1 MATRFGPG
9 AQQFPS
15 PQNGNMRPGYM
26 RLGSTNSATSP
37 SPNGAP
43 YSHQQRQPSGGPSA
57 APIRKADRKDAKE
70 VAWVHWRAL
79 KDFLTAFGDKESPTA
94 RASAREK
101 LTRLTRLQFLE
112 LSTDVYDELMR
123 RLAEESNNQDGAVAP
138 FLPVRDDFHP
148 KRNQARQKLATL
160 PKNRFK
166 DLSSDVFFELRRRYP
181 EFEAEAT
188 KSVEGEQEMLH
199 EETLPSAYAGAGGGV
214 PPSSSSSSLASQTR
228 AQQRPAHHR
237 KGSSMGS
244 NSSIDRERNNASVN
258 SQARDRYANLTT
270 PTNDVVVPN
279 KSRLQEEAIEVPYAR
294 DSHHEDAQPL
304 LPQSGAG
311 TNGMRSE
318 SPSPTSASHDPMSPG
333 ATDEQYLDRMSFSS
347 NMTGARKGSIG
358 GLTSPNGWEDQEH
371 KLRAEYEL
379 RIAGLERKLQAVEGE
394 RDDMQR
400 ELADQRERRKDY
412 EDEVRGLKERS
423 AGHAATLRSMQ
434 DELDVS
440 RDETATVRME
450 YDQKLR
456 QAQDGLRQ
464 SQDGLRQSQDGL
476 RQAQEEIAQ
485 WRLRCDGFQ
494 DELHRLET
502 ERADRATREVSPAAN
517 GESVAELRNEMRS
530 LVDELQSLSM
540 QNDELMSERE
550 RGNENQSAL
559 EAQVEEYR
567 KQANAARTELR
578 NLKAT
583 STMFVSQPLS
593 NDHLPASPDGNIA
606 DAHVSA
612 FQIGIDSLL
621 AAARSS
627 APSGVLPSMKA
638 VVEAVTSIGDDV
650 KVFEESPNLDVD
662 VSRLEL
668 LKYESSTRLSAL
680 MSAARNHAM
689 ASGLSP
695 VSLIDAAA
703 GYLSANVVEII
714 KLLKI
719 RRTGSTREILSKQ
732 SMSISDMVR
741 RKSGVYA
748 SIDEAEE
755 DAAIA
760 RGSVSPPTQYAAP
773 TERRPSGPGMN
784 MSPPRGYG
792 LSPIPGSPSS
802 RLGTGPPSAFE
813 APELRV
819 KSFQSASS
827 VSKHSGSFDLERK
840 VSVASRGSDYGD
852 RDPFASASTPTP
864 TPGLR
869 LNSAAGTAPTSI
881 PVPAVTIAS
890 SSPENVRGQLE
901 QSTSPAYQNQP
912 ANNPR
917 DSTAHRSTNSYD
929 SNPRAN
935 EPYTNHR
942 SNTSHDGPQYAS
954 NNPFAQAF
962 GAQNPTFGHQR
973 QYSENHSAYSDTSAG
988 PDAEWDQ
995 LKPYLNTQSSAL
1007 VNHIQNLLAAI
1018 RTGGQG
1024 PALNE
1029 HLSEVIAVSSSIVGV
1044 CRASLPPRLQAPGE
1058 PLLADLVGN
1067 TDRLSEAQQAA
1078 ARAGGFDKA
1087 LRQGIASASF
1097 GVAKAL
1103 KAFMK
1108 VGGTAE

>member
-15 PQNGNMRPGYM
+15 PQSGNMRPGYM
-26 RLGSTNSATSP
+26 RLGSTNSTTTP
-37 SPNGAP
+37 SPNGYGHP
-43 YSHQQRQPSGGPSA
+43 QRQPSGGGSGGGGVGGGVG
-57 APIRKADRKDAKE
+57 APMRKPDRKDAKD

-79 KDFLTAFGDKESPTA
+79 KDFLTAFGNKESPTA

-123 RLAEESNNQDGAVAP
+123 RLAEESNNPDNTVAP

-166 DLSSDVFFELRRRYP
+166 DLASDVFFELCRRYP
-181 EFEAEAT
+181 EFESEAS
-188 KSVEGEQEMLH
+188 KAVDGEQEMLH
-199 EETLPSAYAGAGGGV
+199 EETPTPTYGGSGI

-228 AQQRPAHHR
+228 GQQRPTHQR

-244 NSSIDRERNNASVN
+244 NSSADRERNNASVN

-279 KSRLQEEAIEVPYAR
+279 KSRLLEEAIEVPYAR
-294 DSHHEDAQPL
+294 DSHHEESEAL
-304 LPQSGAG
+304 LQHGGGGVRDQRA
-311 TNGMRSE
+311 E
-318 SPSPTSASHDPMSPG
+318 SPSQTSASHDPMSPN

-347 NMTGARKGSIG
+347 NPTRARKGSIS
-358 GLTSPNGWEDQEH
+358 GLTSPKGWEDQEH

-379 RIAGLERKLQAVEGE
+379 RIAGLERKLQAAEGE
-394 RDDMQR
+394 REDIQR
-400 ELADQRERRKDY
+400 ELADERERRKDY

-423 AGHAATLRSMQ
+423 AGHASTLRSMQ

-440 RDETATVRME
+440 RDETATVRKE

-456 QAQDGLRQ
+456 QMQHGMQ
-464 SQDGLRQSQDGL
+464 
-476 RQAQEEIAQ
+476 QAQEEIVQ
-485 WRLRCDGFQ
+485 WRQRCEGFQ

-502 ERADRATREVSPAAN
+502 ERAERSTRDVAPAPAVVAAN

-530 LVDELQSLSM
+530 LVDELRSLSM
-540 QNDELMSERE
+540 QNDELMTARE
-550 RGNENQSAL
+550 HDREKQSAL
-559 EAQVEEYR
+559 EAQVDEYR

-593 NDHLPASPDGNIA
+593 NDHLPASSDGNIA
-606 DAHVSA
+606 DVHVSS
-612 FQIGIDSLL
+612 FQSGIDGLL

-638 VVEAVTSIGDDV
+638 VVETVTSIGDDV
-650 KVFEESPNLDVD
+650 KAFEDSPNLDVD
-662 VSRLEL
+662 VSRLES
-668 LKYESSTRLSAL
+668 LKYESTTRLSAL
-680 MSAARNHAM
+680 MTAARNHAM

-703 GYLSANVVEII
+703 GHLTANVVEII

-719 RRTGSTREILSKQ
+719 RRSGSTREILNKQ
-732 SMSISDMVR
+732 NLSIGEMVR
-741 RKSGVYA
+741 RKSGLYA

-755 DAAIA
+755 DAAAAAAAAA
-760 RGSVSPPTQYAAP
+760 RGSMSPPARYG
-773 TERRPSGPGMN
+773 ERRPSGGLGHSI
-784 MSPPRGYG
+784 SPPRAYG
-792 LSPIPGSPSS
+792 LSPIPGSPS
-802 RLGTGPPSAFE
+802 RLGGLGAAPPSAYE

-819 KSFQSASS
+819 TSFQSASS
-827 VSKHSGSFDLERK
+827 AGKHSESFDLERK
-840 VSVASRGSDYGD
+840 ASVVSRGSEYGD
-852 RDPFASASTPTP
+852 RDPFASAATPTP

-869 LNSAAGTAPTSI
+869 LASAAESAP
-881 PVPAVTIAS
+881 PVPSVTVAN
-890 SSPENVRGQLE
+890 SSPENVRSPLE
-901 QSTSPAYQNQP
+901 QSSSPSYFDQSHRPQ
-912 ANNPR
+912 
-917 DSTAHRSTNSYD
+917 DSVDSAHRSNASYD
-929 SNPRAN
+929 STHRHDA
-935 EPYTNHR
+935 YSNHR
-942 SNTSHDGPQYAS
+942 SNTSHDHNQYGS
-954 NNPFAQAF
+954 NNPFAAVAA
-962 GAQNPTFGHQR
+962 AQNNGYGHQS

-988 PDAEWDQ
+988 PDAEWDA

-1044 CRASLPPRLQAPGE
+1044 CRASLPPRLQAQGE

-1078 ARAGGFDKA
+1078 SRAGGFDKA

>member
-1 MATRFGPG
+1 
-9 AQQFPS
+9 
-15 PQNGNMRPGYM
+15 
-26 RLGSTNSATSP
+26 
-37 SPNGAP
+37 
-43 YSHQQRQPSGGPSA
+43 
-57 APIRKADRKDAKE
+57 
-70 VAWVHWRAL
+70 
-79 KDFLTAFGDKESPTA
+79 
-94 RASAREK
+94 
-101 LTRLTRLQFLE
+101 
-112 LSTDVYDELMR
+112 MR
-123 RLAEESNNQDGAVAP
+123 RLAEESNNPDSAGESPAPKLRSHTVAP

-166 DLSSDVFFELRRRYP
+166 DLASDVSFELRRRYP
-181 EFEAEAT
+181 EFEAEASQT
-188 KSVEGEQEMLH
+188 VDGEQEMLH
-199 EETLPSAYAGAGGGV
+199 EETPPPQYAGGGV
-214 PPSSSSSSLASQTR
+214 PPSSSSSSLASQ
-228 AQQRPAHHR
+228 AWGQQRQAHHR

-244 NSSIDRERNNASVN
+244 NSSADRDRNNPSV

-294 DSHHEDAQPL
+294 DSHHEESEAL
-304 LPQSGAG
+304 LQQGGVGHSAL
-311 TNGMRSE
+311 RDQRAE
-318 SPSPTSASHDPMSPG
+318 SPSPTSASHDPMSPN

-347 NMTGARKGSIG
+347 NPTRARKGSVG
-358 GLTSPNGWEDQEH
+358 GITSPNGWEDQEH
-371 KLRAEYEL
+371 RLRAEYEL

-394 RDDMQR
+394 HEDMQR
-400 ELADQRERRKDY
+400 ELANERERRKDY

-423 AGHAATLRSMQ
+423 TGHASTLRSMQ

-440 RDETATVRME
+440 RDETATVRKE

-456 QAQDGLRQ
+456 QTQE
-464 SQDGLRQSQDGL
+464 GL
-476 RQAQEEIAQ
+476 RQAQEEVAQ
-485 WRLRCDGFQ
+485 WRQRCDGFE

-502 ERADRATREVSPAAN
+502 ERAGRSTREVSPAAN
-517 GESVAELRNEMRS
+517 GESVSELRNEMRS

-540 QNDELMSERE
+540 QNDELMSARE
-550 RGNENQSAL
+550 HDRENQSVL
-559 EAQVEEYR
+559 EAQVDEYR
-567 KQANAARTELR
+567 KRANAARTELR

-583 STMFVSQPLS
+583 STMFVPQPLS
-593 NDHLPASPDGNIA
+593 NDHFPASPDGNVA
-606 DAHVSA
+606 DEHVSS
-612 FQIGIDSLL
+612 FQAGIDGLL

-650 KVFEESPNLDVD
+650 KQFEESPNLDVD
-662 VSRLEL
+662 VSRLES
-668 LKYESSTRLSAL
+668 LKYESTTRLSSL

-703 GYLSANVVEII
+703 GHLSANVVEII

-732 SMSISDMVR
+732 NMSIGDMVR

-748 SIDEAEE
+748 SIDEADE
-755 DAAIA
+755 DAAVA
-760 RGSVSPPTQYAAP
+760 RGSMSPPTRYGAP
-773 TERRPSGPGMN
+773 AERRPSGGSGLVT
-784 MSPPRGYG
+784 SPQRAYG

-802 RLGTGPPSAFE
+802 RLGAAPPSAYE
-813 APELRV
+813 APELRI
-819 KSFQSASS
+819 KSFQSGSS
-827 VSKHSGSFDLERK
+827 AGKHSESFDLERK
-840 VSVASRGSDYGD
+840 ASVASRGSDYGE

-869 LNSAAGTAPTSI
+869 LNPGPGSALNAP
-881 PVPAVTIAS
+881 PVPAVTVAS
-890 SSPENVRGQLE
+890 SSPENVRAQLE
-901 QSTSPAYQNQP
+901 ESTSPTYFDQSHHA
-912 ANNPR
+912 
-917 DSTAHRSTNSYD
+917 SNSYD
-929 SNPRAN
+929 S
-935 EPYTNHR
+935 THR
-942 SNTSHDGPQYAS
+942 SNNSYDSTHRAQNSYEGNQYGS
-954 NNPFAQAF
+954 NNPFAQANY
-962 GAQNPTFGHQR
+962 GENAYGHQS
-973 QYSENHSAYSDTSAG
+973 QYSENEKHSAYSDSSAG
-988 PDAEWDQ
+988 LDAEWDA

-1044 CRASLPPRLQAPGE
+1044 CRASLPPRLQAQGE